1 MYIRNLLCCFEE
13 HTYFEQYLQA
23 HPEIGTT
30 KNKIAL
36 APPKHLKKLI
46 VLHNIIYYMG
56 EINLKKEKD
65 PSPISPHS
73 PHLNANPSITP
84 IKKEAVTYK
93 ISLGVNTSERKGLML
108 PNSVYHESKINTGKD
123 SEKSCKLFEATET
136 IIPVKNYNDDE
147 EPLDILLPNK
157 HANTLLRNLSKDTTS
172 SVFKPW
178 SFCLCG
184 NRCTTQI
191 SICEKCSK
199 IEERGLMEGYLY
211 KRKGIRFLKYWA
223 KLENKCLYCK
233 PMMQFIET
241 RRTKRI
247 NP

>member
-13 HTYFEQYLQA
+13 HTYFEQYLQT
-23 HPEIGTT
+23 HPEICTT
-30 KNKIAL
+30 KNKITL

-56 EINLKKEKD
+56 EINLKKD
-65 PSPISPHS
+65 ASPISPHS
-73 PHLNANPSITP
+73 PHFNANPTITP
-84 IKKEAVTYK
+84 PKKEAAYTYK
-93 ISLGVNTSERKGLML
+93 IPLGVSTAERKGLML
-108 PNSVYHESKINTGKD
+108 PNSVYHESKINSGKD
-123 SEKSCKLFEATET
+123 SEKSSKLFEATET

-157 HANTLLRNLSKDTTS
+157 HTNTLLRNLSKDTTS

-211 KRKGIRFLKYWA
+211 KRKGIRFIKFWC

-233 PMMQFIET
+233 LVIQSTKARLM
-241 RRTKRI
+241 KRI
-247 NP
+247 SL